1 MNKKC
6 TVKNEKKKLRKSE
19 IMAGKNSNS
28 LNKIQKIKKIFLDK
42 PSDTMHN
49 SKRPRI
55 LLKTFFFIFKECIF
69 CTLNFSNLIVYLL
82 FR

>member
-6 TVKNEKKKLRKSE
+6 TVKNEKKKLRN
-19 IMAGKNSNS
+19 GKNSNS

-49 SKRPRI
+49 SKNFVKK
-55 LLKTFFFIFKECIF
+55 LFFYF
-69 CTLNFSNLIVYLL
+69 
-82 FR
+82 

>member
-1 MNKKC
+1 MIFNEQEMYSKKW
-6 TVKNEKKKLRKSE
+6 KKKLRKSE

-28 LNKIQKIKKIFLDK
+28 LNKIQKIFLDK

-55 LLKTFFFIFKECIF
+55 LLKTFFLFLK
-69 CTLNFSNLIVYLL
+69 NAFSVL
-82 FR
+82 

>member
-6 TVKNEKKKLRKSE
+6 IVNNEKKKLRKSE

-42 PSDTMHN
+42 PSYTMHN

-55 LLKTFFFIFKECIF
+55 LLKTFFLFLK
-69 CTLNFSNLIVYLL
+69 NAFSVL
-82 FR
+82 

>member
-6 TVKNEKKKLRKSE
+6 TVKNEKKIKKVRNNGWEKLKFIEQNS
-19 IMAGKNSNS
+19 KN
-28 LNKIQKIKKIFLDK
+28 KKKIFLDK

-55 LLKTFFFIFKECIF
+55 LLKTFFLF
-69 CTLNFSNLIVYLL
+69 LRNAFSVL
-82 FR
+82 